1 MTLVGYLMV
10 VIGGLLGLYSIYWGI
25 LLVTGGVSIRK
36 MRSFA
41 YSLRGGKSSNHFG
54 QDGNLPFVSV
64 VVAAKNEGKV
74 IARLIRSL
82 QRLNY
87 DPDKIEFIISES
99 GSSDNT
105 REIIKNLAKSDPRIK
120 LVTPRVPGKGNA
132 LNAAVAVARG
142 EVFFFVDAD
151 CVPESDY
158 LVKAIPEYLKGNDLL
173 VGYYRTINSGQS
185 IWTKLATFED
195 FLWRVMGAGKARL
208 NLSVPLSGP
217 STVMSKRALTSVQ
230 GGFRNV
236 LTEDIELWVRLL
248 KAGYVGRY
256 VDAYVWMEAPAR
268 LEVLLRQR
276 IRWYRGYLETALM
289 HLDVWKHTSPS
300 RALDALLMLST
311 PFFAML
317 SLISYGLSLLSIPV
331 LPSNF
336 AIILF
341 AGWFIGSNLLGLFLL
356 NLGIV
361 LIVGQEGASMA
372 RMSPLV
378 YVYTAVLSLSSS
390 IAILN
395 LALSRPRRWIKT
407 ERTGYVD
414 PAVLEVRS

>member
-10 VIGGLLGLYSIYWGI
+10 VIGGLLALYSLYWGI
-25 LLVTGGVSIRK
+25 LLVTGGASIRRMK
-36 MRSFA
+36 SA
-41 YSLRGGKSSNHFG
+41 GGLKTRTDLQSMNPSAKE
-54 QDGNLPFVSV
+54 LPFVSV

-74 IARLIRSL
+74 IGRLIRSL
-82 QRLNY
+82 QRLRY
-87 DPDKIEFIISES
+87 DGNRIEFIISES

-105 REIIKNLAKSDPRIK
+105 SEIVRRYAKSDPRIK
-120 LVTPRVPGKGNA
+120 LVTSEKPGKGNA
-132 LNAAVAVARG
+132 LNAAIKIARG
-142 EVFFFVDAD
+142 DVFFFLDAD
-151 CVPESDY
+151 CVPEADY
-158 LVKAIPEYLKGNDLL
+158 LMKAIPEIVNGNDLL

-217 STVMSKRALTSVQ
+217 STVMSRRALESVH
-230 GGFRNV
+230 GGFKNI

-248 KAGYVGRY
+248 KAGYAGRY

-289 HLDVWKHTSPS
+289 HLDIWKYTSPS
-300 RALDALLMLST
+300 RALDAMLMLST

-317 SLISYGLSLLSIPV
+317 SLLSYGLSLLSIPV
-331 LPSNF
+331 LPSNL
-336 AIILF
+336 AVILF
-341 AGWFIGSNLLGLFLL
+341 AGWFIGSNIIGLFLL
-356 NLGIV
+356 NLGIIM
-361 LIVGQEGASMA
+361 IVGQEGASMA

-378 YVYTAVLSLSSS
+378 YLYTAVLSLSSS

-395 LALSRPRRWIKT
+395 LAFSRPRRWIKT

>member
-10 VIGGLLGLYSIYWGI
+10 VIGGLLGLYSIYWGV
-25 LLVTGGVSIRK
+25 LLVTGGISIRK
-36 MRSFA
+36 MKTVEERNRKTNI
-41 YSLRGGKSSNHFG
+41 LIRSSNTT
-54 QDGNLPFVSV
+54 QLPFVSV

-74 IARLIRSL
+74 IGRLIRSL
-82 QRLNY
+82 QRLRY
-87 DPDKIEFIISES
+87 DPARIEFIISES
-99 GSSDNT
+99 GSTDNT
-105 REIIKNLAKSDPRIK
+105 REIISQFVKADPRVR
-120 LVTPRVPGKGNA
+120 LVTPGRPGKGNA
-132 LNAAVAVARG
+132 LNAAIEIARG
-142 EVFFFVDAD
+142 DVFFFVDAD

-158 LVKAIPEYLKGNDLL
+158 LLKAIPEYLNGNDLL

-217 STVMSKRALTSVQ
+217 SSVLSRRALMSVQ
-230 GGFRNV
+230 GGFKNI

-256 VDAYVWMEAPAR
+256 VDAYVWMEAPAK

-289 HLDVWKHTSPS
+289 HLDVWKYTTPS

-317 SLISYGLSLLSIPV
+317 SLLSYGLSLLTIPV
-331 LPSNF
+331 LPSNL

-341 AGWFIGSNLLGLFLL
+341 GGWFIGSNLLGLFLL
-356 NLGIV
+356 NIGIV
-361 LIVGQEGASMA
+361 LIVGSEGAGMT
-372 RMSPLV
+372 RISPLV